1 MEKVKQTVKSL
12 MPSGED
18 LKKGGIDLSGIAIGM
33 IGGHVLL
40 VVTKQDNLLVNAG
53 LTVGGFGLAVKS
65 KQPLVRAIGLG
76 LAGFGLLKMANHGI
90 KAVAAPGTTE
100 GLNGFLP
107 ESAKLMIRKFL
118 PTLSGVEGTEDN
130 IAGTDDDMSGLSLD
144 DFSTRGT
151 YEPMASSADELEG
164 LGELLTLV
172 A

>member
-18 LKKGGIDLSGIAIGM
+18 LKKGGIDLSGIALGM

-40 VVTKQDNLLVNAG
+40 VVTKKDNLLLNAG
-53 LTVGGFGLAVKS
+53 LTVGGFGLAVKT
-65 KQPLVRAIGLG
+65 KQPFVRALGLG

-100 GLNGFLP
+100 GLNGILP

-118 PTLSGVEGTEDN
+118 PTLSGVEGTEEN
-130 IAGTDDDMSGLSLD
+130 VAGSDDDMGDLLE

-151 YEPMASSADELEG
+151 YVEPMASSATELEG
-164 LGELLTLV
+164 LGELLELV